1 MSDKILK
8 VTCECKDYLNLDD
21 LTEFQGN
28 LKQRSD
34 SDVDKII
41 KSIKKY
47 GFSFPFFVWKHDN
60 INHCLDGHGRMLAI
74 NKLREQGFQIPP
86 LPVVYVDCK
95 DEQSAKDLLLRLNS
109 QYGRMTKESVME
121 FIGDYE
127 IDTGDLE
134 LPGGVLEFYE
144 QSGELEEDTDE
155 TNAEPSDF
163 NYQNQYG
170 VIVMCHSEEEQE
182 MVYNKLNSEGYSCKV
197 VCV

>member
-1 MSDKILK
+1 MKDNILTI
-8 VTCECKDYLNLDD
+8 TCECKDYLNLDE

-34 SDVDKII
+34 SDVEKII

-74 NKLREQGFQIPP
+74 NKLREQGFQIPA

-109 QYGRMTKESVME
+109 HYGLMTKESVLE
-121 FIGDYE
+121 FIGGEFELNTEEISLPDTIIDFNDIAVDIDSFFEDGQTPQQEEETGMKNVVVNCYE
-127 IDTGDLE
+127 TQ
-134 LPGGVLEFYE
+134 LP
-144 QSGELEEDTDE
+144 ELEQLLKENEYT
-155 TNAEPSDF
+155 
-163 NYQNQYG
+163 Y
-170 VIVMCHSEEEQE
+170 
-182 MVYNKLNSEGYSCKV
+182 KV
-197 VCV
+197 K